1 MKTIYIT
8 KEQIDKIKDFELL
21 SENKVPSAQDQV
33 KNKVNA
39 GVMDAVTACGT
50 MEEGAEPESKTYE
63 LGKEKNG
70 DYYHINEEEINFL
83 LKTLF

>member
-8 KEQIDKIKDFELL
+8 KEQINKIKDFELL
-21 SENKVPSAQDQV
+21 SENKVQSAQDQV

-50 MEEGAEPESKTYE
+50 MEEGAEPESNKYE
-63 LGKEKNG
+63 LGVEKGGEISPN
-70 DYYHINEEEINFL
+70 YHVNEE
-83 LKTLF
+83 K